1 MILSSYFIKSCKIL
15 PVNIDFI
22 NRGENTQI
30 YSTYSDLYKEVS
42 QVFLEGRNILVEV
55 HHALNSN
62 LDLVLRQV
70 REGSL
75 EKVGHKALDVGDI
88 VRAWGCRVGR
98 VQAHCDT
105 VLLHQSEHVC

>member
-1 MILSSYFIKSCKIL
+1 MVLSSCLLTSLKSL
-15 PVNIDFI
+15 HMNIHFI
-22 NRGENTQI
+22 NKGKNRQI

-70 REGSL
+70 GEGSL

-88 VRAWGCRVGR
+88 VRARGCRVGR

-105 VLLHQSEHVC
+105 VLLH